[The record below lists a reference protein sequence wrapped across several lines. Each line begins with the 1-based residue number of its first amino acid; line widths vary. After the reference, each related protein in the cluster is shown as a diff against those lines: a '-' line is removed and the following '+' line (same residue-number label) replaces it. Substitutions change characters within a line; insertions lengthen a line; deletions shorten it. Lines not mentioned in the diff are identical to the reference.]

1 MKQKTLAQDKEFQ
14 AFMKELAEAKK
25 DPKFRK
31 SLKEFIRLSL
41 QSGHS

>member
-1 MKQKTLAQDKEFQ
+1 MKQKSLADDKDFQ
-14 AFMKELAEAKK
+14 KFMRELTVAKK

-41 QSGHS
+41 QTGH